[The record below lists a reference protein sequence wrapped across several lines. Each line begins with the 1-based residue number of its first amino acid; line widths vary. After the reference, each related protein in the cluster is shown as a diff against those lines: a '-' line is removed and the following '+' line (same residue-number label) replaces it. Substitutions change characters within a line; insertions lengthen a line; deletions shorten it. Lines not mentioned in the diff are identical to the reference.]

1 MLRCQWPST
10 RYPIA
15 EDSGHGALQQSGEVA
30 RGGSPRQHLRA
41 ASVLQT
47 SWGWKAGGIRASLPC
62 QIPAGLEEGTARLI
76 RRLLHEYSACLCSA
90 FAVGSLVHL
99 PCSLALSQLSP
110 TRGGGGRQAPAGTVL
125 AQELAFR
132 GGRLLTPARRVAL
145 SHALHSSGKEPPTP
159 TLSVPIE
166 LWGARPL
173 SRVAEWKAD
182 RRRAHIS
189 RPCL

>member
-99 PCSLALSQLSP
+99 PCSL
-110 TRGGGGRQAPAGTVL
+110 
-125 AQELAFR
+125 
-132 GGRLLTPARRVAL
+132 TPARRVAL

-159 TLSVPIE
+159 TLSVPIG